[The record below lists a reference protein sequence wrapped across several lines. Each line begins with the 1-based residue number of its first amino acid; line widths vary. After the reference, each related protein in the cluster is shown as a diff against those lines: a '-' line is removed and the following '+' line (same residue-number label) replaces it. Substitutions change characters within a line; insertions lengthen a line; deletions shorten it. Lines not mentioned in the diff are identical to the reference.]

1 MALNYTRQ
9 GRGEPLVLIHGLGAS
24 GRVWDPVLER
34 LSADRDVIVVDLP
47 GFGASPSLPAQSPPT
62 ASALARAVAEHLYEL
77 GVSRPHVAGNS
88 LGGWVALELGRTQAA
103 SVAAISP
110 AGLWRRPLG
119 PRSSDLRRMGRALR
133 WPLAALMRTR
143 RGRAFV
149 LRPSVAHPDRVPPQA
164 ARRLVADWL
173 DAPGYDAA
181 NHEMRAAVLERPEE
195 IKVPVTI
202 VRGDED
208 RLVGLPASERTPPGA
223 TLITLAGAGHTP
235 TWDAPELI
243 ADLLLQ
249 ASAPANPPV
258 QPPR

>member
-24 GRVWDPVLER
+24 GRVWDPLLER
-34 LSADRDVIVVDLP
+34 LSANRDVIVVDLP
-47 GFGASPSLPAQSPPT
+47 GFGTSPPLPAQNPPT
-62 ASALARAVAEHLYEL
+62 ASALAQAVAEHLNEI

-110 AGLWRRPLG
+110 AGLWQRPLG
-119 PRSSDLRRMGRALR
+119 PRSTNLQRMGRALR
-133 WPLAALMRTR
+133 WPLTALMRTR

-149 LRPSVAHPDRVPPQA
+149 LRPSLAHPDRVPPEA
-164 ARRLVADWL
+164 ARGLVTDWL

-202 VRGDED
+202 IRGDED

-223 TLITLAGAGHTP
+223 TLIRLAGAGHTP
-235 TWDAPELI
+235 TWDAPERI
-243 ADLLLQ
+243 ANLLLQ
-249 ASAPANPPV
+249 ASSPESAPA
-258 QPPR
+258 QPRR